1 MNTEQTSDK
10 QLSPPSERELVDLA
24 VSQIDDLLPAGW
36 SLSQDPPP
44 LMADGAIRISAP
56 DGLSASLS
64 IEAKALLNPKDALFS
79 LDQMASFDQS
89 PDQCLMVARYLS
101 PRVRELLE
109 NSGASYADSTG
120 NIFVGIRRPGL
131 AIRAQGKN
139 RDPFRGPE
147 RRTSSLKGGPAAR
160 VVRALAD
167 RPPPWTM
174 RELAKEAGT
183 SLASTSRAVDFL
195 DREALLIRNKS
206 GSIIDADWK
215 GALRRWADDYQLVEK
230 RGRVRQLIAPRGL
243 GRVIDDLRQLTDGYA
258 LSGSL
263 AAHLWAPYADAK
275 LGLIYSK
282 DAEELESRLDVRPSE
297 QGVNLIMIE
306 PLDDLPFLRSVEREG
321 LVSAAPSQVAVDLM
335 VGSGRNPAEGE
346 ELLAWMS
353 GNENAWRTP

>member
-1 MNTEQTSDK
+1 MKTEQKSPT

-24 VSQIDDLLPAGW
+24 ASQIDDLLPAGW
-36 SLSQDPPP
+36 SLSQDPPRA
-44 LMADGAIRISAP
+44 MADGAIRISAP

-64 IEAKALLNPKDALFS
+64 IEAKSLLNPKDARFS
-79 LDQMASFDQS
+79 LDQMTNLGPT

-101 PRVRELLE
+101 PAVRGLLE
-109 NSGASYADSTG
+109 KSGASYADSTG
-120 NIFVGIRRPGL
+120 NIFVSIQRPGL

-139 RDPFRGPE
+139 RDPYREPDG
-147 RRTSSLKGGPAAR
+147 RISSLKGAPAAR
-160 VVRALAD
+160 VVRTLAD

-195 DREALLIRNKS
+195 DREALLTRNET

-215 GALRRWADDYQLVEK
+215 GALGRWADDYRLVEK
-230 RGRVRQLIAPRGL
+230 RARVRKLIAPRGL
-243 GRVIDDLRQLTDGYA
+243 GRVVDDLRKLADGYA

-263 AAHLWAPYADAK
+263 AAHLWAPYADAR
-275 LGLIYSK
+275 LGLIYAEN
-282 DAEELESRLDVRPSE
+282 AEELERQLDVRPSE
-297 QGVNLIMIE
+297 HGMNLIMIE

-335 VGSGRNPAEGE
+335 VGPGRNLAEGE
-346 ELLAWMS
+346 ELLRWMAS
-353 GNENAWRTP
+353 NESEWRGP